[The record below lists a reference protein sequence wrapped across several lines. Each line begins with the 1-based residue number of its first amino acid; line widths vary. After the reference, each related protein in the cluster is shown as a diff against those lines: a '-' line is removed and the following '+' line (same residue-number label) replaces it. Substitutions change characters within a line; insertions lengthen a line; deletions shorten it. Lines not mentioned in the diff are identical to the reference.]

1 MNTTFM
7 DECFRARMNH
17 LNSRI
22 PIEDFKRRFKEQYE
36 RNGMVMIQPITN
48 PSQDAV
54 MIADYK
60 AGFIFKTQHDLDAVL
75 NLLRRW
81 GFNVTT
87 WREHDE
93 RRAYTAYIVQLPDEY
108 IARHLGSEKAGMI
121 RTGLRSISNVDR
133 TKKQSCKA
141 HDNI

>member
-1 MNTTFM
+1 
-7 DECFRARMNH
+7 MNH
-17 LNSRI
+17 LNGRI

-93 RRAYTAYIVQLPDEY
+93 RRAYTAYIVQLPDDY
-108 IARHLGSEKAGMI
+108 LTHHVGSDKAGII
-121 RTGLRSISNVDR
+121 RTGLRTLSNVDR
-133 TKKQSCKA
+133 TKKQKPS
-141 HDNI
+141 DWME